1 MDYIE
6 EDKLYIINDINGKQ
20 YFVVISGDEDS
31 PSPRDMDEI
40 GAFVAWHPNY
50 NFGDDKENMTPRDFL
65 IERVAGLVTDYPEIV
80 LNYFLIEQGEKE
92 IGAHIIRSPKEWIY
106 KGEPQDRASDCKYD
120 IYIQTGTEKE
130 YIKSFTDPNEIVG
143 EVYVLEDV
151 LDLAPFRDLIALF
164 LRIPNQVVKNVFIY
178 EQSGVCLTLDRVDVF
193 DSSRVGW
200 FIVSKK
206 EIENIYPKTV
216 DWKKKAEEFIDDSID
231 LYNQWLDGE
240 VYVVSALP
248 VSSLS
253 ELDVLKRYPRVY
265 INAAKE
271 ITLSDGDN
279 CGGIYGDTGIL
290 QYLKEEG
297 YDTNT
302 LRKFSVI
309 EETLEA

>member
-1 MDYIE
+1 MA
-6 EDKLYIINDINGKQ
+6 LSNL
-20 YFVVISGDEDS
+20 
-31 PSPRDMDEI
+31 
-40 GAFVAWHPNY
+40 
-50 NFGDDKENMTPRDFL
+50 FG
-65 IERVAGLVTDYPEIV
+65 
-80 LNYFLIEQGEKE
+80 
-92 IGAHIIRSPKEWIY
+92 
-106 KGEPQDRASDCKYD
+106 
-120 IYIQTGTEKE
+120 
-130 YIKSFTDPNEIVG
+130 
-143 EVYVLEDV
+143 
-151 LDLAPFRDLIALF
+151 
-164 LRIPNQVVKNVFIY
+164 
-178 EQSGVCLTLDRVDVF
+178 
-193 DSSRVGW
+193 
-200 FIVSKK
+200 
-206 EIENIYPKTV
+206 
-216 DWKKKAEEFIDDSID
+216 WKKKAEEFIDDSID